1 MSSIDGWNLAIK
13 RLRLEAGLNQ
23 GQAADLAGLSAAQLS
38 RYEAGLVHPSL
49 RILGKLLDTYGADL
63 KSFAARAAI
72 ESETPSCCS
81 CQTETS
87 FFTFTESL
95 PTQWVNSL
103 LDRVRAETR
112 ATIAETLNSW
122 LTSVSDGTTSEPLV
136 FEFDHPSPGTGEY
149 IRRVAVSP
157 IDAHTCPLD
166 SPFGKFTTLMKPA
179 GSYSGGQKGKK

>member
-63 KSFAARAAI
+63 KSFAARAPIHA
-72 ESETPSCCS
+72 ETHTCCS

-87 FFTFTESL
+87 CANLKSFAARAAIESETPTSSPRGPGRYFSAPPRSL

-103 LDRVRAETR
+103 LDR
-112 ATIAETLNSW
+112 
-122 LTSVSDGTTSEPLV
+122 
-136 FEFDHPSPGTGEY
+136 
-149 IRRVAVSP
+149 
-157 IDAHTCPLD
+157 
-166 SPFGKFTTLMKPA
+166 
-179 GSYSGGQKGKK
+179 